1 MSGFPPTDSPS
12 AAALEAVDAAV
23 PLAQA
28 TGVDADALQA
38 IGTARQG
45 IDLAQ
50 SAAAGDGMA
59 LAQGATAL
67 AAQHS
72 ADVARYAGIAQ
83 SAVQVAGAAQAL
95 RGVGQG
101 PAAQELGLGPAG
113 GIAAPAAAVLDI
125 DDDPRNGS
133 AIADFASPPGGL
145 APRAA
150 PAEQAEAGGTSPSP
164 FIQALQAIIG
174 SNRLLRMDVVL
185 PADSKAGKKLFLAAI
200 EGEAALSK
208 PYQYQLEMVS
218 LDASLHLKD
227 MLGTVVTVAIRLAD
241 GGEQFING
249 VISDFGFDRT
259 DGGLAHYHATF
270 VPWTAVLGLRVNS
283 RIFQDVTVL
292 DVVERVLGDYAS
304 LRMTHDVRVFNELPK
319 LNYLVQYGET
329 DLDFF
334 HRILAQAGLFYY
346 FEHTDRAHKLVIC
359 DDSTRAECCPPQQVH
374 ARVRFNGGEHVDSED
389 NIIWLSA
396 KRSLQPNAV
405 ALNTYDFKQ
414 PSAQR
419 YLEVPGLTDQGQVP
433 RLEQYDGN
441 PAFAYRDM
449 ADGNREAR
457 LRLELMEWQA
467 KVFTA
472 GSECRAMNVGHT
484 FVLREHF
491 WFKDDND
498 ADLLVI
504 GQTLKARNNFD
515 NNIGTAHANAGIY
528 ESTLSLIRRKIP
540 FRPLRDTPKPT
551 MKGLQ
556 TATVVGPK
564 GLEIH
569 TDAYGRIKV
578 QFPWDR
584 EGRHNESSSCWIRVS
599 QPWAGKGWG
608 TVAIPR
614 VGQEVLID
622 FMEGDPDRPVC
633 MGRMFNAEQTPPY
646 ALPDGAHQM
655 GFKSRSTP
663 GGGGY
668 CEMVI
673 HDQKGQ
679 ELINIHSQKDM
690 NITVQDTMATVV
702 NGPEQTNVV
711 TTGRQVN
718 TVYHSIAVTS
728 QSQHIAM
735 KAHTAFSL
743 EAETH
748 NLSATAKEQVEIKST
763 DSHVLIEGK
772 TSVKLVAGKSSLELR
787 EDGTILL
794 NGVVVQIVGTSSID
808 LNP

>member
-12 AAALEAVDAAV
+12 AAALGVVDAAM

-28 TGVDADALQA
+28 GGVDADALQA
-38 IGTARQG
+38 VSTARQG
-45 IDLAQ
+45 IDVAQ
-50 SAAAGDGMA
+50 AAQAGDGMA

-72 ADVARYAGIAQ
+72 ADAARIAGIAQ
-83 SAVQVAGAAQAL
+83 SAAQVAGAAQAL

-101 PAAQELGLGPAG
+101 SAAQEPGLGPAG
-113 GIAAPAAAVLDI
+113 GSAGPAAAALEI

-145 APRAA
+145 APRAT
-150 PAEQAEAGGTSPSP
+150 PAEQGEATSTSSSP
-164 FIQALQAIIG
+164 FIQGLMSIIG
-174 SNRLLRMDVVL
+174 SNRLLRMQVMIPKDT
-185 PADSKAGKKLFLAAI
+185 KAGKHLFLAAI
-200 EGEAALSK
+200 EGHAALSR
-208 PYQYQLEMVS
+208 PFQYQLEMVS
-218 LDASLHLKD
+218 MNGSLDLKD
-227 MLGTVVTVAIRLAD
+227 LIATIVTVAIRQAD
-241 GGEQFING
+241 GGESFING

-259 DGGLAHYHATF
+259 DGGLAVYHATL
-270 VPWTAVLGLRVNS
+270 VPWTTVLGLRVNS

-292 DVVERVLGDYAS
+292 EVVERVLADYAS
-304 LRMTHDVRVFNELPK
+304 LRMTHDVRVFTELPK

-346 FEHTDRAHKLVIC
+346 FEHTDSAHKLVIC

-374 ARVRFNGGEHVDSED
+374 AKVRFNAGDHVDNED
-389 NIIWLSA
+389 NITSLSA
-396 KRSLQPNAV
+396 KRTLQPNAV

-414 PSAQR
+414 PAAQR
-419 YLEVPGLTDQGQVP
+419 YLEVPGLADQGQVP

-457 LRLELMEWQA
+457 LRLELLEWQA

-472 GSECRAMNVGHT
+472 GSECRGMTVGHT
-484 FVLREHF
+484 FILREHF

-515 NNIGTAHANAGIY
+515 DNIGTSHADAGTY
-528 ESTLSLIRRKIP
+528 TSTLSLIRRKIP
-540 FRPLRDTPKPT
+540 FRPLRDTPKPV

-564 GLEIH
+564 GEEIH
-569 TDAYGRIKV
+569 TDAFGRIKV

-584 EGRHNESSSCWIRVS
+584 EGRYNEASSCWMRVS

-690 NITVQDTMATVV
+690 NITVQDTETHTVKKGNRSV
-702 NGPEQTNVV
+702 TLEVGDEQKTISQGNLLESIAQMRSTNA
-711 TTGRQVN
+711 N
-718 TVYHSIAVTS
+718 TVQV
-728 QSQHIAM
+728 
-735 KAHTAFSL
+735 K
-743 EAETH
+743 
-748 NLSATAKEQVEIKST
+748 ATAGKAGAGTQLYEAT
-763 DSHVLIEGK
+763 D
-772 TSVKLVAGKSSLELR
+772 
-787 EDGTILL
+787 
-794 NGVVVQIVGTSSID
+794 QIVHRVGGSSITLLPD
-808 LNP
+808 KIELKIGGSTLTMTEAGIFLDGPVIHLNK